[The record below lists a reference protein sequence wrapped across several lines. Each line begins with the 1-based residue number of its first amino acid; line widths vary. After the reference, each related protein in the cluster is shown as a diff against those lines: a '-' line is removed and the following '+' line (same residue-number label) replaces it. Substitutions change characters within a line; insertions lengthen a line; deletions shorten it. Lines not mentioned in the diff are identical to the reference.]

1 MNLTIEEQQERE
13 LTRRCSKRLLG
24 IARGIIAISEAR
36 GRAELVIKLLA
47 LRFGLLTE
55 AVRRSI
61 LNAQREKVEAVAERM
76 LTANTLE
83 EALRPLS

>member
-1 MNLTIEEQQERE
+1 MTLTIEEQQERE
-13 LTRRCSKRLLG
+13 LTRRCSKRLLA
-24 IARGIIAISEAR
+24 IARDIIARSEAR

-55 AVRRSI
+55 AIRRSI

-83 EALRPLS
+83 EVLQPLS

>member
-1 MNLTIEEQQERE
+1 MTLSIEDQRERE
-13 LTRRCSKRLLG
+13 LIRRCSKRLFG
-24 IARGIIAISEAR
+24 IARGIIAISEAK

-55 AVRRSI
+55 TVQRSI
-61 LNAQREKVEAVAERM
+61 RCAQRDKVDAVAERM